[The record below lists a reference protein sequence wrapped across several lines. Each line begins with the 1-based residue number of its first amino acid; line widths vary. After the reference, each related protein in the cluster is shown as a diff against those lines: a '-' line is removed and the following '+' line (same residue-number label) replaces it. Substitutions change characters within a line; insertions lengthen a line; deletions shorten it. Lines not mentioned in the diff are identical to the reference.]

1 MATHLKRITY
11 VEDEPDIRSVAKFAL
26 TELGGFSLDVCG
38 SGPEALERT
47 PGFHPDLI
55 VLDVMM
61 PGMDGIETYNRLH
74 AIPGLA
80 ETPVVFMT
88 ARAMKHETDCYRAFG
103 AADVI
108 SKPFD
113 PLSLSARLQ
122 EIWQQAHV
130 ARQAAA

>member
-11 VEDEPDIRSVAKFAL
+11 VEDEPDIRSVAEFAL

-38 SGPEALERT
+38 SGPEALART
-47 PGFHPDLI
+47 PDFHPDLI

-88 ARAMKHETDCYRAFG
+88 AKAMTHETDRYRAFG

-122 EIWQQAHV
+122 EIWQQAHA
-130 ARQAAA
+130 AREAA